1 MPDPQPIPGNRSP
14 HAVIDV
20 AAVVAQTRGTKK
32 WKEGTT
38 MTQMADPA
46 TQVLTRGRQKK
57 FTPER
62 IQQIKKLVEQG
73 TSREKIAELIGVTV
87 GSLQVTCSRL
97 GISLRRPKSDTGA
110 RLLRREEAPHSR
122 GIAGDDPS
130 SGDMPLPLTKKQPE
144 ESSQPGLLEQAQT
157 STASQEH
164 AKRGN
169 EGTPVNFAI
178 WMQYR
183 GQQRTTELALTQQTV
198 RQLAFEAEFRNM
210 RIGEFVGEVIVAM
223 LRKNLLQAVLKQKEP
238 RANSSRGELESESC
252 G

>member
-14 HAVIDV
+14 HAGMNGGAIV
-20 AAVVAQTRGTKK
+20 AATWGTKK
-32 WKEGTT
+32 WTEGTT
-38 MTQMADPA
+38 MTRMTDP
-46 TQVLTRGRQKK
+46 QVLTRGRQKK
-57 FTPER
+57 FTAER
-62 IQQIKKLVEQG
+62 IQQIKDLVEQG

-97 GISLRRPKSDTGA
+97 GISLRRPKSDIGA
-110 RLLRREEAPHSR
+110 KLPRQGEPPPAR
-122 GIAGDDPS
+122 GIAEDDPS
-130 SGDMPLPLTKKQPE
+130 SDDMPLPLTKKRFGE
-144 ESSQPGLLEQAQT
+144 RSQGRLLEQAQT
-157 STASQEH
+157 STACQEH
-164 AKRGN
+164 AKREN

-183 GQQRTTELALTQQTV
+183 GQQRTTELALTLQTV

-223 LRKNLLQAVLKQKEP
+223 LRKNLLQAVLKPNEP

>member
-1 MPDPQPIPGNRSP
+1 M
-14 HAVIDV
+14 
-20 AAVVAQTRGTKK
+20 TRMA
-32 WKEGTT
+32 EPTT
-38 MTQMADPA
+38 E
-46 TQVLTRGRQKK
+46 VLTRGRQKK

-97 GISLRRPKSDTGA
+97 GISLRRPKADTRAG
-110 RLLRREEAPHSR
+110 LLRREEPPHSR
-122 GIAGDDPS
+122 GIAGV
-130 SGDMPLPLTKKQPE
+130 PLPLTKKQSE
-144 ESSQPGLLEQAQT
+144 ESSQPGLLEQAQ
-157 STASQEH
+157 ASIACQED
-164 AKRGN
+164 AKRAN
-169 EGTPVNFAI
+169 EGGPVNFAI

>member
-1 MPDPQPIPGNRSP
+1 MTRMTDP
-14 HAVIDV
+14 
-20 AAVVAQTRGTKK
+20 
-32 WKEGTT
+32 
-38 MTQMADPA
+38 
-46 TQVLTRGRQKK
+46 QVLTRGRQKK

-62 IQQIKKLVEQG
+62 IQQIKDLVEQG

-97 GISLRRPKSDTGA
+97 GISLRRPKSETGA
-110 RLLRREEAPHSR
+110 GLLRREEPPRAP
-122 GIAGDDPS
+122 GIAVDDPG
-130 SGDMPLPLTKKQPE
+130 SGDMPLPLTKKRFGE
-144 ESSQPGLLEQAQT
+144 RSQGRLLEQAQT
-157 STASQEH
+157 STASQER

-238 RANSSRGELESESC
+238 RANSSLGELESESC

>member
-1 MPDPQPIPGNRSP
+1 
-14 HAVIDV
+14 
-20 AAVVAQTRGTKK
+20 
-32 WKEGTT
+32 

-62 IQQIKKLVEQG
+62 IQQIKDLVEQG
-73 TSREKIAELIGVTV
+73 TSRERIAELIGVTV

-97 GISLRRPKSDTGA
+97 GISLRQPKSDTGA
-110 RLLRREEAPHSR
+110 RSLRREDPPRAR
-122 GIAGDDPS
+122 GIAGDDPGS
-130 SGDMPLPLTKKQPE
+130 ADMTPPLTKKQSE
-144 ESSQPGLLEQAQT
+144 ERSQPGLLEQAQA
-157 STASQEH
+157 STACQEH
-164 AKRGN
+164 AKRAN
-169 EGTPVNFAI
+169 EEGPVNFAI

-183 GQQRTTELALTQQTV
+183 GQQRTTDLALTQQTV

-223 LRKNLLQAVLKQKEP
+223 LRKNLLQAVLKQNEP

>member
-1 MPDPQPIPGNRSP
+1 MTDP
-14 HAVIDV
+14 
-20 AAVVAQTRGTKK
+20 
-32 WKEGTT
+32 
-38 MTQMADPA
+38 
-46 TQVLTRGRQKK
+46 QVLTRGRQKK

-62 IQQIKKLVEQG
+62 IQQIKDLVEQG

-97 GISLRRPKSDTGA
+97 GISLRRPNSKTRAG
-110 RLLRREEAPHSR
+110 LLRREEPPRAP
-122 GIAGDDPS
+122 GIAVDDPG
-130 SGDMPLPLTKKQPE
+130 SGDMPLPLTQMRFGE
-144 ESSQPGLLEQAQT
+144 RSQGRLLEQAQT